1 MLSKDYTTKWL
12 GMEEEITDRK
22 AETDKKCAHARN
34 HVFMRGMDTARRTTR
49 GLEHGLLALFVF
61 CAQFL
66 QHFRV
71 GKIFRIDQVDFAQ
84 HAAVF
89 DGNDHQLAPALFFP
103 THAVADDADAQVG
116 RHLSLIHI

>member
-1 MLSKDYTTKWL
+1 MRKSGGFAVVCLPHASFVARKVPAFLPESKGKANRSRRRESAGHWAGSALLSKDYTTKWL

-49 GLEHGLLALFVF
+49 GLERGLLALFVF

-66 QHFRV
+66 
-71 GKIFRIDQVDFAQ
+71 
-84 HAAVF
+84 
-89 DGNDHQLAPALFFP
+89 
-103 THAVADDADAQVG
+103 
-116 RHLSLIHI
+116 